1 MNGVA
6 LEFYVSNC
14 HFQKHL
20 LYELKQNTI
29 LKTYKISNFSLL
41 EFLACCG
48 HFIDANI
55 WGKNL
60 DGGII

>member
-6 LEFYVSNC
+6 LECLVSNS

-20 LYELKQNTI
+20 LYEYRSTI